1 MDVMIILEKFYNIS
15 DLKVLMKT
23 FGRTE
28 LQAMPYL
35 CEPFDV
41 ADIVIDSSTVKN
53 FGKLPVDEYFKEFPL
68 DLREYLLTGVLF
80 YKNLLNHCGMML
92 HSSCIVVDG
101 KAYLFT
107 ADSGTG
113 KSTHTNLWLNLFGD
127 RAYILND
134 DKPALRLVDGVWY
147 AYGTPWSGKND
158 ISVNTRIPVA
168 GIACL
173 DRGEKNEIERF
184 TGVEAIQA
192 IIKQVNRPRL
202 IDYRIKLLALLD
214 KLLTQVPVWKL
225 RCNMDPEAAIVS
237 YEAMSGQKFIKENFD
252 ES

>member
-1 MDVMIILEKFYNIS
+1 MENFYIIA
-15 DLKVLMKT
+15 DLKVRMKT

-28 LQAMPYL
+28 LQARPYL
-35 CEPFDV
+35 CEPFDIEDF
-41 ADIVIDSSTVKN
+41 AIDSSTVEN
-53 FGKLPVDEYFKEFPL
+53 LGMIPVDDYFKEVSH
-68 DLREYLLTGVLF
+68 DLREYMISGMLF
-80 YKNLLNHCGMML
+80 YKNLLNHQGMML

-113 KSTHTNLWLNLFGD
+113 KSTHTNLWLNMFGD

-134 DKPALRLVDGVWY
+134 DKPALRLVNGVWY

-173 DRGEKNEIERF
+173 ERGENNEIERF
-184 TGVEAIQA
+184 CGANAIQA
-192 IIKQVNRPRL
+192 IMKQVNRPRKSE
-202 IDYRIKLLALLD
+202 YRVKLLNLLNE
-214 KLLTQVPVWKL
+214 LMTRVPVWKL
-225 RCNMDPEAAIVS
+225 KCNMDPEAAIVS
-237 YEAMSGQKFIKENFD
+237 YEAMSGQKFTKEIKL
-252 ES
+252 